1 MSVDSREAS
10 VVRTAETAVPK
21 VSIRDLSKSFGDVH
35 ALEGVS
41 LDLFANEFVSVVGT
55 SGCGKSTLLSIIAGL
70 TEQDAG
76 SVTVDGVPVTGPGR
90 DRGVVFQGFTLL
102 PWLTAQQNVQFAL
115 QDEPLSRAERA
126 STAQQF
132 LALVGL
138 AGFENAFPRELSGG
152 MQQRVAIARS
162 LSYKPQILLMDEPF
176 GALDAL
182 TRREMQTLLTRV
194 WEQHKLTV
202 LMITHDI
209 EEAIITSD
217 RVLVMSRRPG
227 RIRADL
233 TVPLARPRLAAMS
246 AEPQFRALYS
256 SILELVHEPAA

>member
-1 MSVDSREAS
+1 M
-10 VVRTAETAVPK
+10 TPK

-35 ALEGVS
+35 ALDRVS
-41 LDLFANEFVSVVGT
+41 LDLHANEFVSVVGT

-70 TEQDAG
+70 TEQDSG

-246 AEPQFRALYS
+246 SEPEFRQLYS